1 MANELKNRIFKEM
14 KNVNENIKPQMG
26 PKLYRLSEKTINILT
41 NRLADEY
48 IAHYFYR
55 NAANWCNDMNYKK
68 AAAFFTTEANTELQH
83 AEGLQKYM
91 TDFNIIPEIPSVGTS
106 DEFSSLVDIIYGA
119 YEMELGLM
127 KSYNRDSQLVFGDDI
142 TTFDFLTEYREGQKQ
157 SVIEYNDLIN
167 ALDLIDKNDKF
178 QILYFEQTYFKK
190 LCRKTKST

>member
-91 TDFNIIPEIPSVGTS
+91 TDFNIIPEIPVVDT
-106 DEFSSLVDIIYGA
+106 DFQFTNLVDIIYGA

-127 KSYNRDSQLVFGDDI
+127 KAYNKDSQIVFSEDI

-178 QILYFEQTYFKK
+178 QILYFEQTYF
-190 LCRKTKST
+190 

>member
-26 PKLYRLSEKTINILT
+26 PKLYRLSEKTINMLT

-55 NAANWCNDMNYKK
+55 NVANWCNDMNYKK

-178 QILYFEQTYFKK
+178 QILYFEQTYF
-190 LCRKTKST
+190 